1 MGNNS
6 DSREDTKLT
15 HDLIVGFE
23 NVTPFS
29 KKKPLTLCYAHS
41 VLQVMFHHPVF
52 VDIISN
58 SL

>member
-23 NVTPFS
+23 NVRVFS
-29 KKKPLTLCYAHS
+29 
-41 VLQVMFHHPVF
+41 
-52 VDIISN
+52 I
-58 SL
+58 